1 MNRKLIIRLIGQVLC
16 LEAVCMLPSLLIALV
31 SKEHDATAFLLAI
44 AICLAVGLPLS
55 FLRVYSPRFKM
66 RDGYASVALC
76 WIFLAVFGALPYR
89 FSGVTPNYFDGLF
102 ETVSGLTT
110 TGASVLSNLE
120 SLPRGILFWRA
131 LTQWMGGMGILVL
144 VLALVPEIGQGSM
157 NLMRAESPGPI
168 SSKLLPK
175 TTATA
180 KVLYLIYIA
189 LTALETL
196 SLRIAGM
203 PWFDSITTSF
213 TTISTGGFSVRSA
226 SIAAYESE
234 AINWI
239 IIFFMFVAAVNF
251 SLLYA
256 LIRRKWKE
264 FLASEEL
271 RTYAA
276 IVFGAIALITV
287 NRLVQAGGAF
297 YTAFSESTFQVIS
310 LISTTGFVTAD
321 YALWP
326 AFAQAVL
333 LLVMFSGGCAGSTAG
348 GMKVS
353 RIVILCRSL
362 KRDIMRLLHPREVR
376 AIRFEHQP
384 VEEGTV
390 SSVNIFAF
398 SYFAILM
405 LCALIVSLDNISFG
419 AAFSSAL
426 TMISNV
432 GPGIEAVGPTENFA
446 MLSDISK
453 VTLSITMLLGRL
465 EIMPLVLLFAPQLWQ
480 KPLSMK
486 QKI

>member
-1 MNRKLIIRLIGQVLC
+1 MNRKLIVRLIGQVLC
-16 LEAVCMLPSLLIALV
+16 LEAVCMLPSLFISLWH
-31 SKEHDATAFLLAI
+31 KEAAVTAFILSVA
-44 AICLAVGLPLS
+44 ACLVVGIPLS
-55 FLRVYSPRFKM
+55 LVRVRSPRFKM
-66 RDGYASVALC
+66 RDGYASTAFC

-110 TGASVLSNLE
+110 TGATVLSELE
-120 SLPRGILFWRA
+120 QLPSGILFWRA

-144 VLALVPEIGQGSM
+144 VLALVPQIGQGSM

-180 KVLYLIYIA
+180 KVLYIIYIA
-189 LTALETL
+189 LTAMETV

-203 PWFDSITTSF
+203 PWFDSITTAF

-226 SIAAYESE
+226 SIAAYGSDT
-234 AINWI
+234 INWI
-239 IIFFMFVAAVNF
+239 IVFFMFVAAINF

-256 LIRRKWKE
+256 LVRRKWKE
-264 FLASEEL
+264 AFGSEEL
-271 RTYAA
+271 RTYTL
-276 IVFGAIALITV
+276 IVLGAIALITV
-287 NRLVQAGGAF
+287 NRLVQTSCGF
-297 YTAFSESTFQVIS
+297 YTAFSEASFQVVS
-310 LISTTGFVTAD
+310 LISTTGYGTAN
-321 YALWP
+321 YVLWP

-353 RIVILCRSL
+353 RIVILCRTL

-376 AIRFEHQP
+376 TIRFEGQS
-384 VEEGTV
+384 VDEATV
-390 SSVNIFAF
+390 SSVSIFAF

-405 LCALIVSLDNISFG
+405 LCTLIVSLDNVSFG
-419 AAFSSAL
+419 TAFSSAL

-432 GPGIEAVGPTENFA
+432 GPGIEAVGPVENFA
-446 MLSDISK
+446 MLSDVSK
-453 VTLSITMLLGRL
+453 VTLSLTMLLGRL

-486 QKI
+486 